1 MQKNILAIH
10 DISCFGKCSLTV
22 ALPILSA
29 CGHTTTVLPTAVL
42 STHTGGFTNY
52 TFNDLTTDLLPIIN
66 HWKSLNIKFDA
77 IYTGYLG
84 SIKQIDM
91 VKQIIDTFK
100 TPTTQIIVDPV
111 MGDGGKLYSGF
122 DTAFAQELATLTKKA
137 DIIIPNLTEASLI
150 LNIDYPTAPNEEY
163 YIDVLNKLHIYSNAS
178 VILTGV
184 AKDNLLGAGIYD
196 ANTQTTS
203 FVYADKINGF
213 YHGTGDVF
221 ASVLTGSL
229 LLDETIISST
239 QIACDITKS
248 AIEKTYHYK
257 TDQRFGVAFEQC
269 MPMLMQKLK
278 LI

>member
-42 STHTGGFTNY
+42 STHTGGFTDF
-52 TFNDLTTDLLPIIN
+52 TFNDLTGDILPIIR
-66 HWKSLNIKFDA
+66 HWKSLDIKFDA

-84 SIKQIDM
+84 SIDQIEM
-91 VKQIIDTFK
+91 VKYIIDTFK
-100 TPTTQIIVDPV
+100 TPTTTVIVDPV

-122 DTAFAQELATLTKKA
+122 DSAFSKELSTLTKKA
-137 DIIIPNLTEASLI
+137 DVIIPNITESSLI
-150 LNIDYPTAPNEEY
+150 LGIEYPENPDELY
-163 YIDVLNKLHIYSNAS
+163 YSKVLKQLHEYSNAS

-184 AKDNLLGAGIYD
+184 AKDDLLGAGIYD
-196 ANTQTTS
+196 MTNDTIN
-203 FVYADKINGF
+203 FVYAKKIDGF

-221 ASVLTGSL
+221 GSVLTGSL
-229 LLDETIISST
+229 MRQNNLVTSS
-239 QIACDITKS
+239 QIACDFTRN
-248 AIEKTYHYK
+248 AIAKTCIYK
-257 TDQRFGVAFEQC
+257 TDQRFGVDFEECLPQ
-269 MPMLMQKLK
+269 LMQTLK